1 MVSGSAPAPVANA
14 LYQRRW
20 RARQK
25 HPVYAVYQVEF
36 ERDAVLQALINRS
49 DVPANE
55 ILDRVHRAGAKRRDP
70 GMGGT

>member
-1 MVSGSAPAPVANA
+1 MRCINA
-14 LYQRRW
+14 AGEHDKNILFN
-20 RARQK
+20 
-25 HPVYAVYQVEF
+25 AVYQVEF